1 MKATRLSG
9 YGAPPV
15 LDEVADPKPGRNEV
29 LVRVAGAAVN
39 PLDLKIAAGY
49 LRDFFPVE
57 FPYTLGTD
65 VAGSVVEVGADVG
78 DRAVGDAVVARL
90 DPSTG
95 GAFAELAVVP
105 ADQIVPAP
113 TTIPL
118 SLAAGAVTSAAT
130 ALQALTEVAGVRPG
144 HTVLVHAGAGGVG
157 SFAVQIAR
165 RLGARVVTTVSK
177 AGADLA
183 AELGAHQVIDYREQD
198 FGSAVADVD
207 VVIDT
212 VGGAVEARS
221 LDVLRPGG
229 LLVAVSGPPEV
240 ERAAARGLRAEFVF
254 HASDATRLARVM
266 SLIDDGLRVAVDSR
280 YALDHAAAALEYLT
294 DGHAK
299 GKVILTAGSVG

>member
-15 LDEVADPKPGRNEV
+15 LDEVEDPKPGRNEV
-29 LVRVAGAAVN
+29 LVRVTGAAAN
-39 PLDLKIAAGY
+39 PLDLKIAAGHM
-49 LRDFFPVE
+49 RDFFPVE

-78 DRAVGDAVVARL
+78 DLAVGDEVVARL

-113 TTIPL
+113 TAIPL
-118 SLAAGAVTSAAT
+118 SLAAGAVTAAAT
-130 ALQALTEVAGVRPG
+130 ALQALTEVADVRPG

-165 RLGARVVTTVSK
+165 RLGAQVVTTVSK

-229 LLVAVSGPPEV
+229 LLVAVPRPPDV

-254 HASDATRLARVM
+254 HASDATRLARAM
-266 SLIDDGLRVAVDSR
+266 SLIDDGLRVAVDNR
-280 YALDHAAAALEYLT
+280 YALDHAAEALTYLA

>member
-1 MKATRLSG
+1 VKATRLSG
-9 YGAPPV
+9 YGAPPA

-29 LVRVAGAAVN
+29 LVRVAGAAAN

-49 LRDFFPVE
+49 MRDFFPVE

-65 VAGSVVEVGADVG
+65 VAGSVVEVGADVTG
-78 DRAVGDAVVARL
+78 RAVGDAVVARL
-90 DPSTG
+90 DPSAG

-113 TTIPL
+113 AAIPL
-118 SLAAGAVTSAAT
+118 SRAAGAVTAAAT
-130 ALQALTEVAGVRPG
+130 ALQALTEVADVQPG
-144 HTVLVHAGAGGVG
+144 YTVLVHAGAGGVG

-165 RLGARVVTTVSK
+165 RLGAQVVTTVSK

-183 AELGAHQVIDYREQD
+183 AQLGAHRVIDYRDRD
-198 FGSAVADVD
+198 FASEVADVD

-212 VGGAVEARS
+212 VGGAVESRS

-229 LLVAVSGPPEV
+229 LLVAVPQPPDV
-240 ERAAARGLRAEFVF
+240 ERAAARGLGAEFVF
-254 HASDATRLARVM
+254 HASDAARLARVV
-266 SLIDDGLRVAVDSR
+266 SQIDDGLRVVVDSQ
-280 YALDHAAAALEYLT
+280 YDLDHAAEALKHLA

-299 GKVILTAGSVG
+299 GKVILTPGSVR